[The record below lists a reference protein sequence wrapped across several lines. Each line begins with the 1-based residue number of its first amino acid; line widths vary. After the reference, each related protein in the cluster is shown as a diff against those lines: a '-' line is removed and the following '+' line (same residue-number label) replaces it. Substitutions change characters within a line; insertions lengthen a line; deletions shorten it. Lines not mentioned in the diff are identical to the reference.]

1 MSGVYASL
9 SLIFLS
15 SLFGNTESA
24 QLNIPSYRIEV
35 WVFLFLCGIFIWVF
49 YNKKSINTTE
59 TKSTPL
65 KHVTDEFDEKTPK
78 KKVAGEVDLEKF
90 NFVDLDYKKEASL
103 TAEDIKSKVDTND
116 LAKKLK
122 KLKK

>member
-65 KHVTDEFDEKTPK
+65 KQVTDEFDEKTPK
-78 KKVAGEVDLEKF
+78 KKVAGEVELEKF

>member
-1 MSGVYASL
+1 MPGVYATVSF
-9 SLIFLS
+9 IFLS
-15 SLFGNTESA
+15 ILFAQNESVSIH
-24 QLNIPSYRIEV
+24 IPSYRIEV

-49 YNKKSINTTE
+49 YNKKGTYTE
-59 TKSTPL
+59 ESPKAKL
-65 KHVTDEFDEKTPK
+65 KHVVDEYDTESSKP
-78 KKVAGEVDLEKF
+78 KVAGEIELERI

-103 TAEDIKSKVDTND
+103 PSEDIKSKVDTKD